1 MREWPFFVYFLIFF
15 ILWVV
20 PTNTGIFLHGL
31 NYAEKAEL
39 SKRSWYFERKLGV
52 TMHFSEIK
60 KLQFD
65 KKKLYKYI
73 ALYFSTF
80 QNYCFLIISKNVWLP
95 PIFFLD
101 SNSPCLDLPFI
112 NCAKITSVLVGTVL
126 KHSVSILLKTH
137 QVFVIFHY

>member
-39 SKRSWYFERKLGV
+39 SKCSWYFERKLGV

-80 QNYCFLIISKNVWLP
+80 S
-95 PIFFLD
+95 
-101 SNSPCLDLPFI
+101 
-112 NCAKITSVLVGTVL
+112 TE
-126 KHSVSILLKTH
+126 LL
-137 QVFVIFHY
+137 FNL

>member
-1 MREWPFFVYFLIFF
+1 MREWPFFVYFFIFF

-20 PTNTGIFLHGL
+20 PANTGIFLHGL

-39 SKRSWYFERKLGV
+39 SKCSWYFERRLGV
-52 TMHFSEIK
+52 TINFSEIK

-65 KKKLYKYI
+65 KKKAI
-73 ALYFSTF
+73 QALYFSTF

-101 SNSPCLDLPFI
+101 SNSLCLDLPFI
-112 NCAKITSVLVGTVL
+112 NCTKIPL
-126 KHSVSILLKTH
+126 
-137 QVFVIFHY
+137 Y